1 MQYNVAMKK
10 GNREM
15 CKWARRLNNF
25 LVEGVLL
32 VLLATA
38 SVASALDVGDKAP
51 DFKLPSTNGVDI
63 ALSDFRGKKWVFLEF
78 YAAAFVPTWAA
89 NLTAR
94 KADYKRFEALGVQI
108 LAVGAD
114 NPFSQQTFAES
125 LKLPYPLLSDFV
137 ERKVI
142 RSYGI
147 FNEQLMTAVRT
158 FFLID
163 SQGVIRKKWVLENP
177 QTTVVYSD
185 TFLRDIEAIVGK
197 KWKLRLTTEFLSRLA
212 DLQRPRLCT
221 N

>member
-1 MQYNVAMKK
+1 MKK

-15 CKWARRLNNF
+15 CKWTRRLNNF
-25 LVEGVLL
+25 LVEGVFL
-32 VLLATA
+32 VLLATT

-147 FNEQLMTAVRT
+147 LNETIMTANRT

-163 SQGVIRKKWVLENP
+163 PQGVIRKKWMLDNP

-185 TFLRDIEAIVGK
+185 TFLRDIEGIIGK
-197 KWKLRLTTEFLSRLA
+197 KWM
-212 DLQRPRLCT
+212 LQLPI
-221 N
+221 